1 MRYKII
7 IFVLLILG
15 LSAANVSLAADKT
28 LLMATTTSA
37 DNTGLLD
44 YLAPK
49 FKQVSGINL
58 KWTATGTG
66 KALKLGENCDV
77 SVLLAHAPALEKK
90 FVRVGYGIM
99 RTTIMHNSFVL
110 VGSKTD
116 TAHIQGLSVIDA
128 FKQIAKQHALFISRG
143 DDSGTNKKELD
154 IWRQAKIILPKKSV
168 WYLQSGQG
176 MLETLLIAA
185 EKHAYTLTDEATYI
199 KFAAKYQDKLPLVIL
214 IKGDKELINKYS
226 VIVINPQHCR
236 NTQYVNAKKFRDWM
250 NLPATKNIIAN
261 YKLLGQRLFIPYD
274 N

>member
-1 MRYKII
+1 MKYKII
-7 IFVLLILG
+7 IFVLLIFG
-15 LSAANVSLAADKT
+15 IAVANVSLAADRT

-49 FKQVSGINL
+49 FQQASGINL

-77 SVLLAHAPALEKK
+77 SVLLVHSPIAEKK
-90 FVRVGYGIM
+90 FVQAGYGVM

-110 VGSKTD
+110 VGPKTD
-116 TAHIQGLSVIDA
+116 AAHAKGVSVVDA

-154 IWRQAKIILPKKSV
+154 IWRQAKIVLPEKSS

-176 MLETLLIAA
+176 MLATLLIAA

-199 KFAAKYQDKLPLVIL
+199 KFAAKYQGKLPLVIL

-226 VIVINPQHCR
+226 VIVINPQHCK
-236 NTQYVNAKKFRDWM
+236 NAQYVDAKQFRDWM
-250 NLPATKNIIAN
+250 SLSTTKNIIAN
-261 YKLLGQRLFIPYD
+261 YKLLGKRLFVPYD